1 MPNHLWLEPRK
12 SLRNQQPHSDAMIHA
27 IDFHKAYDT
36 TIAVAGL
43 SFEILPGQ
51 VFGLVGPNGAGKTTT
66 LRALSGLIPA
76 THGRLE
82 IAGMDV
88 DRFPIQV
95 KQQTAY
101 VPDDPQLFDDLTV
114 GQHMEF
120 FASVYRVGDAP
131 AKTLTLLQ
139 TFDLL
144 EKVDQRASALS
155 RGMRQKLA
163 VCCAYLYSPK
173 AILLDEPM
181 TGLDPPGIRNLL
193 ESVRQRAAAGA
204 AIMISS
210 HLLAMIESV
219 CTDVLVLDRGRAKF
233 CGSIDAFKAQ
243 FESAGTPASLEQAFF
258 AATAAEVPAGVGA

>member
-1 MPNHLWLEPRK
+1 MAAVGPFEASMPPLK
-12 SLRNQQPHSDAMIHA
+12 SPAISMIRA
-27 IDFHKAYDT
+27 LDFHKAYDD

-43 SFEILPGQ
+43 SFEVLPGQ
-51 VFGLVGPNGAGKTTT
+51 VLGLVGPNGAGKTTT

-76 THGRLE
+76 TRGRLE
-82 IAGMDV
+82 VAGLDVEQHPIA
-88 DRFPIQV
+88 V

-114 GQHMEF
+114 GQHMDF
-120 FASVYRVGDAP
+120 FASVYRVADADS
-131 AKTLTLLQ
+131 KTQQLLQ
-139 TFDLL
+139 TFDLI

-163 VCCAYLYSPK
+163 VCCAYLYSPA

-193 ESVRQRAAAGA
+193 ESVRQRAADGA

-219 CTDVLVLDRGRAKF
+219 CTDVLVLERGRAKF
-233 CGSIDAFKAQ
+233 CGSIDAFKAR

-258 AATAAEVPAGVGA
+258 AATACELPVGASG